1 MEKMSK
7 GQKEGGSV
15 QIRNGLNKSQQVGHH
30 KDTHKTEEVAL
41 MEDLRRDA
49 QKCWNNLCQAKPHS
63 YKGSS
68 SLFPLSL
75 HLSVSRT
82 EIN

>member
-30 KDTHKTEEVAL
+30 KDMHKTEGSCVDGGFEEGCPKMLEQRVSGQGTQL
-41 MEDLRRDA
+41 
-49 QKCWNNLCQAKPHS
+49 QGFFQPHS
-63 YKGSS
+63 
-68 SLFPLSL
+68 
-75 HLSVSRT
+75 T
-82 EIN
+82 EPAFICQ